1 MPCLSMKMLAK
12 NVIHRNIRHSWQKA
26 SYLEQAQRGS
36 FAGKR
41 TISLTVILVKRG
53 CCGNM
58 AGATPASSTGT
69 FAISEETQA
78 DFRVPFCPLIQSAT
92 VTEVRL
98 PDWLLQIQPAPPC
111 CICRKWIQGA
121 LVSHLALGTSPCC
134 FQLVW
139 SSSFSKAVANSP
151 KTKGCWTQCL
161 SPAWTSDVLGVT

>member
-1 MPCLSMKMLAK
+1 MPCLSMKMFAK
-12 NVIHRNIRHSWQKA
+12 YVIHRNIRHSWQKA

-53 CCGNM
+53 CCGNI

-134 FQLVW
+134 FQLV
-139 SSSFSKAVANSP
+139 
-151 KTKGCWTQCL
+151 
-161 SPAWTSDVLGVT
+161 